1 MWPLAVASLGSTA
14 LGGIFSGMQAQREA
28 EKMAQIESI
37 RMQEASRARGVA
49 GMQGLFNTAVAPEYD
64 YLLQSKAKEKE
75 LREFRPWEGLLDSE
89 GRRRQMREM
98 LSPEATALFQRQK
111 KADLDQALVERQA
124 AMAGMV
130 GPTKTFAKAFG

>member
-1 MWPLAVASLGSTA
+1 
-14 LGGIFSGMQAQREA
+14 
-28 EKMAQIESI
+28 
-37 RMQEASRARGVA
+37 
-49 GMQGLFNTAVAPEYD
+49 MQGLFNTAVAPEYD

-98 LSPEATALFQRQK
+98 LSPEATALFQREK
-111 KADLDQALVERQA
+111 KAALNQALVERQA
-124 AMAGMV
+124 AMAGMF